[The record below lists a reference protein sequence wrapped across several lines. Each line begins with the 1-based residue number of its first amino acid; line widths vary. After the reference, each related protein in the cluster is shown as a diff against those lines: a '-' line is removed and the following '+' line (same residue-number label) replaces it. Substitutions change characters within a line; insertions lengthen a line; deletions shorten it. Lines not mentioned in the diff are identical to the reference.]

1 MQPAGVNPGLAT
13 PPRRDCLPRR
23 VPSRPLLAG
32 SVPRLLLS
40 TLLLLVAVPIGPASA
55 QDSRDAQRRLDRVK
69 RELNEVGRER
79 RRIEGDRGK
88 ASRELREAD
97 ERVARNARE
106 LAATAA
112 ALAQQQQA
120 LADLETQRDVLAEG
134 LSTQREE
141 LAGLLRA
148 AYTVGATTPLKLL
161 LAQDDAAGANRS
173 LAYHGYL
180 QRGRSARIAELSAEL
195 VGLEEME
202 QAIAA
207 ERAALVATS
216 ERQRAQSEAL
226 ERERAERARAVAG
239 LDASYRDRSERE
251 KALGADAKSL
261 ERLLARLRE
270 AARKAEAERKAAA
283 ARRAAAAAAARDG
296 DKPGAGSG
304 VRGSPVPEAPKVTVA
319 RTSAVQVGGLSWP
332 LSGSLLAGY
341 GARMPDGRRSDG
353 VLVAAAAGT
362 PVTAV
367 AEGTV
372 VFAEWMTGY
381 GLILIVDHGN
391 GYMSLYAHNDSLL
404 KNPGD
409 RVRRGDAVSTVGTS
423 GGQGR
428 AALYFELRR
437 EGKPV
442 DPGTWL
448 QKR

>member
-1 MQPAGVNPGLAT
+1 MPA
-13 PPRRDCLPRR
+13 
-23 VPSRPLLAG
+23 RPVCSG
-32 SVPRLLLS
+32 SVPVLLM
-40 TLLLLVAVPIGPASA
+40 LLALLVLLAFPAAPAAA
-55 QDSRDAQRRLDRVK
+55 QDSRDAQRRLDKVK

-79 RRIEGDRGK
+79 RRIEGRRGE
-88 ASRELREAD
+88 ASRALRDAD
-97 ERVARNARE
+97 ERVAGNAGE
-106 LAATAA
+106 LAATEA
-112 ALAQQQQA
+112 ALARQEQA
-120 LADLETQRDVLAEG
+120 LAELEATRDALAEG
-134 LSTQREE
+134 LSSQRAE
-141 LAGLLRA
+141 LAALLRA
-148 AYTVGATTPLKLL
+148 AYTVGGAAPLKLL

-195 VGLEEME
+195 AGLEAME
-202 QAIAA
+202 QAISA
-207 ERAALVATS
+207 ERVSLVATR
-216 ERQRAQSEAL
+216 ERQQAQSRAL
-226 ERERAERARAVAG
+226 ERERAERAKAVAG
-239 LDASYRDRSERE
+239 LEASYRDRSERE

-283 ARRAAAAAAARDG
+283 ARRAAAAAAAREG
-296 DKPGAGSG
+296 DTPGTAAGAG
-304 VRGSPVPEAPKVTVA
+304 RNPVPDAPKVAVA
-319 RTSAVQVGGLSWP
+319 RTAAVQVGGLSWP

-367 AEGTV
+367 ADGTV

-404 KNPGD
+404 RNPGD

>member
-1 MQPAGVNPGLAT
+1 
-13 PPRRDCLPRR
+13 
-23 VPSRPLLAG
+23 
-32 SVPRLLLS
+32 
-40 TLLLLVAVPIGPASA
+40 
-55 QDSRDAQRRLDRVK
+55 
-69 RELNEVGRER
+69 
-79 RRIEGDRGK
+79 
-88 ASRELREAD
+88 
-97 ERVARNARE
+97 
-106 LAATAA
+106 
-112 ALAQQQQA
+112 
-120 LADLETQRDVLAEG
+120 
-134 LSTQREE
+134 
-141 LAGLLRA
+141 
-148 AYTVGATTPLKLL
+148 
-161 LAQDDAAGANRS
+161 
-173 LAYHGYL
+173 
-180 QRGRSARIAELSAEL
+180 
-195 VGLEEME
+195 
-202 QAIAA
+202 
-207 ERAALVATS
+207 
-216 ERQRAQSEAL
+216 
-226 ERERAERARAVAG
+226 
-239 LDASYRDRSERE
+239 
-251 KALGADAKSL
+251 DAKSL

-296 DKPGAGSG
+296 DKPGAGSS